1 MNLSTQLVHIGVGK
15 DPKTGAISMP
25 IYQVATF
32 EHPCLG
38 QSTGYDY
45 SRSLNPTRHALEEG
59 MALLEEGTGAFA
71 FASGMAAVTAVLTH
85 FSAGDHL
92 VVTEDTYGGTYRV
105 LETIFNRFGLSVTFV
120 DTTDLEAVE
129 KAILPNTKAIMV
141 ETPTNPMVKVANLK
155 ALIPLAKSHGLLSI
169 VDNTFMTPLY
179 QKPLVLGADMVIH
192 SASKYLGGHND
203 LIAGIVVTKGQSLT
217 ESMAYIQKSTGAILG
232 PQDAWLLMRGIK
244 TLALRMDYQCQNALK
259 MAIWLDQHPAVK
271 TVYYPGLPN
280 SPSYCPRENPSAT
293 EDNTASNM
301 PFMYGAMVS
310 FHLENATACTHVLD
324 HLKLVKFAESL
335 GGVESLITYP
345 STQTHADM
353 PLDYRNRLGI
363 DDKLLRFSVGIEHI
377 DDLIADYEHALKP
390 LLR

>member
-1 MNLSTQLVHIGVGK
+1 MHLLTQLAHIGVGK

-38 QSTGYDY
+38 ESTGFDY
-45 SRSLNPTRHALEEG
+45 SRSLNPTRQALEEG

-92 VVTEDTYGGTYRV
+92 VVTEDAYGGTYRI
-105 LETIFNRFGLSVTFV
+105 LETIFNRFGLTVTFV
-120 DTTDLEAVE
+120 DTTDLKAVE
-129 KAILPNTKAIMV
+129 DAIQSNTKAIMV
-141 ETPTNPMVKVANLK
+141 ETPTNPMVKVADLRG
-155 ALIPLAKSHGLLSI
+155 LIALAKAKGLISI

-179 QKPLVLGADMVIH
+179 QKPLALGADMVIH

-203 LIAGIVVTKGQSLT
+203 LIAGIVVTKGLPLT
-217 ESMAYIQKSTGAILG
+217 ESMAFIQKSTGAILG
-232 PQDAWLLMRGIK
+232 PQDSWLLMRGIK

-259 MAIWLDQHPAVK
+259 MAQWLDAHPAVK
-271 TVYYPGLPN
+271 TVHYPGLPT
-280 SPSYCPRENPSAT
+280 SPSYCPRENTPKAERGT
-293 EDNTASNM
+293 DVNA
-301 PFMYGAMVS
+301 PFAYGAMLS
-310 FHLENATACTHVLD
+310 FHLENPTACAHVLD

-345 STQTHADM
+345 CTQTHADM

-377 DDLIADYEHALKP
+377 DDLIADFEHALKP
-390 LLR
+390 LLP